1 MRYRAPTKFTN
12 ITSTSENGGPG
23 SPAQLKNAWTGVLT
37 LAAPPSMAALSRRS
51 TSRNSATS
59 TAVGLMSTPITSAP
73 SSARILAVASPIP
86 DAAPVTITCRPS

>member
-1 MRYRAPTKFTN
+1 MRCRVPTKLTS

-23 SPAQLKNAWTGVLT
+23 SPAQLKKAWTGVLT
-37 LAAPPSMAALSRRS
+37 LAAPATMADLSRRS
-51 TSRNSATS
+51 TSRNSATP
-59 TAVGLMSTPITSAP
+59 TAIGLMSTAITSAP